1 MENMQQ
7 SYILAL
13 DLLIVRPMNTIYN
26 HIRGLHMG
34 MWLNYNAPILSPGTS
49 RLMMH
54 EGHKV

>member
-1 MENMQQ
+1 MQQ